1 MNLHYKAVEIT
12 SKLTLEEKCKLCV
25 GKNFWQLYGID
36 SLEIPSIWIS
46 DGPHGLR
53 KEVVLGE
60 DIFNSKSEKS
70 VCFPTATAIASTFD
84 ENLAFK
90 MGKSI
95 GEECRSKDVAVIL
108 GPGCN
113 IKRLPICGRNFEY
126 FSEDPYVSGKI
137 AAAYVKGVQTQGVGT
152 SIKHFIANNQERY
165 RMIVNSIID
174 ERALREIYLSGMEIA
189 IKEGKPWTVMSAYNR
204 VNGDYCSE
212 NNVLI
217 NEILRNEWGYRG
229 LVMSDWGG
237 VNNFRKSHKSGVDL
251 EMPGY
256 DDDYYK
262 EIKGSVESGELSQE
276 IIDKAVIRII
286 ELVLKYKKGKEIPY
300 TFDLQEQIN
309 LAQKICEES
318 SVLLKNEDNILP
330 GNRKQNIAV
339 IGIYARIPRIQG
351 LGSSEVNPI
360 EIDNAYD
367 AFIENGC
374 DVSYAPGYSLNE
386 NKYDEKLLQEAI
398 NIVKNKDIVYVFV
411 GIPKEQEWEGLDRK
425 NMILP
430 INQENLIKEIS
441 KVNKNLVVIIQGGAP
456 IEMQWSDLCKGILLT
471 HLGGSRSGHGT
482 VNLLL
487 GYKNPCGKLCET
499 YPISL
504 NDCSSMK
511 WYQNKN
517 EKYKESIF
525 VGYRYYDTAKI
536 KVKYPFGYG
545 LSYTTFEYSNLIM
558 KHNEDDT
565 VNVKITISNRGKRQG
580 KEIIQVYVSCLN
592 SLLYRANKELKYFKK
607 VDLEQGQSKTIKFNL
622 NRDAFKYYNVETHNW
637 QVEGGYYKVQI
648 ASSCEDIQLSKLIY
662 ITGDKVKTPD
672 FKHKSPSY
680 YSIDKKEFN
689 VGEEEFI
696 SIYGGKLPLIKDN
709 IRPFTINSTIKDVES
724 TFGGKLIASI
734 IRKKA
739 EETIGNDE
747 MLSMMVNENI
757 DDLPFRTFMM
767 ITRGK
772 MSRKFVYGFVDFL
785 NGRYVKGIKDMM
797 KELKNL
803 KE

>member
-504 NDCSSMK
+504 NDCPSMK